1 MGILISELGNWDTI
15 IFTVNEQIERNNEM
29 KKRLILS
36 VITGAVLGIFCIVGG
51 SIRLGWE
58 GNQLLLFALWYNRL
72 ILGLVIGLAGN
83 MVITKTNWNWIL
95 RGAVLGLIVSGAYFL
110 TSGVSDWVSFFA
122 GIVYGVIIEYVL
134 NRFAAD

>member
-1 MGILISELGNWDTI
+1 
-15 IFTVNEQIERNNEM
+15 M

>member
-1 MGILISELGNWDTI
+1 MTDNYLIVRDKYMN
-15 IFTVNEQIERNNEM
+15 
-29 KKRLILS
+29 KRLALS
-36 VITGAVLGIFCIVGG
+36 VLSGAVLGIFCIIGG
-51 SIRLGWE
+51 SVRLGWE

-72 ILGLVIGLAGN
+72 VMGILIGLAGN
-83 MVITKTNWNWIL
+83 LIIVKSDWNWAL

-134 NRFAAD
+134 NRFATD

>member
-1 MGILISELGNWDTI
+1 
-15 IFTVNEQIERNNEM
+15 M

-72 ILGLVIGLAGN
+72 LLGLVIGLAGN
-83 MVITKTNWNWIL
+83 MVITKRNWNWIL

-134 NRFAAD
+134 NHFAAD